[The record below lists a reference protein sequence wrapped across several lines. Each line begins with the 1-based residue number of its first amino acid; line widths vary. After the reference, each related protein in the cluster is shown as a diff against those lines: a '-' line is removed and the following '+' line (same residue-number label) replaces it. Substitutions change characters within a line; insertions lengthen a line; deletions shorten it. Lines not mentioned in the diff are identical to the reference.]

1 MSSWILAIDT
11 ATAVASVA
19 LVEDSAPAGG
29 KTRAL
34 HAASV
39 RLNSHHEDLASLVER
54 LLRDGSMSPSKISR
68 VVVGAG
74 PGSFTGLRIG
84 YSFARGVALSLGI
97 PLHGV
102 SSLHGA
108 AFEFRGEA
116 EAIVPIIDAGRG
128 DVFMAVYRTSGDSLI
143 EVAKPAIVARATL
156 GTFITEVLGP
166 LKPLLVE
173 LEDGTSSN
181 RVASEVAVSLARI
194 WASDRRTESLPM
206 DIEPEYIRAVAAKT
220 IAQRRGEPST

>member
-1 MSSWILAIDT
+1 MGRWILAIDT

-19 LVEDSAPAGG
+19 LVEDCASSKH

-39 RLNSHHEDLASLVER
+39 RSHSHHEDLASLVAR
-54 LLRDGSMSPSKISR
+54 LLRDGSISPSEVSR

-108 AFEFRGEA
+108 AYEFRREA
-116 EAIVPIIDAGRG
+116 EAIAPLLDAGRG
-128 DVFMAVYRTSGDSLI
+128 EVFMAVYRASGDSLT
-143 EVAKPAIVARATL
+143 EVAKPAIVPRATM
-156 GTFITEVLGP
+156 GAFISEVLGP
-166 LKPLLVE
+166 ITPILVE
-173 LEDGTSSN
+173 LEDRSSSN
-181 RVASEVAVSLARI
+181 RVASEIAVGLAHI
-194 WASDRRTESLPM
+194 WSSDRRTESLPM
-206 DIEPEYIRAVAAKT
+206 DIEPEYIRGVAAKT
-220 IAQRRGEPST
+220 IAQRRGEHST